1 MDNLLDS
8 SVMAPVEE
16 ARAKSWARALDAPV
30 RKNPGQLWAEKAPGR
45 NKPCPCGS
53 GVKYKKCCA
62 RPAPKKEIKYKSIS
76 DSYTPDQQEARK
88 AFIKT
93 WGWDPSPSQLAKAM
107 IEGAEATKEM
117 VVNRLREVAVEKD
130 TSHAAYIAA
139 VQKHGILLS
148 RLNEKLYSDEERE
161 AFLTT
166 VRENL
171 PDDPGQIE
179 DGDGTPRPDG

>member
-1 MDNLLDS
+1 MDKTPKR
-8 SVMAPVEE
+8 SVMEE
-16 ARAKSWARALDAPV
+16 RATNHFVSMLDRPMTNNHQQVRAT
-30 RKNPGQLWAEKAPGR
+30 RNPPR
-45 NKPCPCGS
+45 NAPCPCGS
-53 GVKYKKCCA
+53 GMKYKKCCA